1 VKFKHRIKQATHNAG
16 KEVVWDI
23 DPVNEYE
30 AQSAINPFI
39 GIIIRK

>member
-1 VKFKHRIKQATHNAG
+1 MREGN
-16 KEVVWDI
+16 VWNI

-30 AQSAINPFI
+30 AQNSVIPFV